1 MERFTK
7 LLIITE
13 KEQTSNMALLAES
26 INIKV
31 EQIARQELPGKTIRS
46 GTLLGFPFYGRQLG
60 KRGISEELQYCLK
73 LAPVFLYQ
81 VERSFVDPYYSLN
94 IGVRG
99 LIYRDEQLDRV
110 LNAIKT
116 MMDGEL
122 YYPRSIMS
130 ELVDEVLQQRFNQGF
145 DPEALSAIQLLTK
158 QEKKIIQL
166 VADGSRNK
174 EIAMALNISAHTVKA
189 HLSSIFRKTKS
200 RNRVELLRWIQ
211 QSSPSRVI

>member
-31 EQIARQELPGKTIRS
+31 EQTIKPDLQGKSIRN
-46 GTLLGFPFYGRQLG
+46 GTLVAFPFYGRQLG
-60 KRGISEELQYCLK
+60 KRGISEDLQHCMQ

-81 VERSFVDPYYSLN
+81 VERSFVDPNYALN
-94 IGVRG
+94 IGIRG

-110 LNAIKT
+110 LNAIKA
-116 MMDGEL
+116 MMAGEL
-122 YYPRSIMS
+122 YYPRAIMS

-174 EIAMALNISAHTVKA
+174 EVAMALNISAHTVKA

-211 QSSPSRVI
+211 QSSPSRTL